1 MKQEQR
7 EQQKKI
13 QEQLTKGF
21 SDKTNP
27 FNYGFIMD
35 NYNKRKKGGTN

>member
-1 MKQEQR
+1 MSK

-13 QEQLTKGF
+13 QEQLTKGVN
-21 SDKTNP
+21 DKTNP

-35 NYNKRKKGGTN
+35 NYNNRKKAVQNK